1 MSNFLSTIQKTVSS
15 AKDNISFILVSL
27 VMVVVVYF
35 VAFGCEKIIEKK
47 NGIKFSSEKTKINKL
62 VIMAMFSAVAAVL
75 MYVEFPITF
84 IAPSFYEM
92 DLSEV
97 PVMIGSFMLGPC
109 AGVIMEAVKVLLKLV
124 LKGTSTAFVG
134 DFANFILGCALV
146 VPASVLYHTK
156 KTKKRAVIGLVTG
169 GIVLIVS
176 GVFLNALYLLPKY
189 SQLYGMPVETF
200 IKMGAAI
207 NPAISNIFTF
217 VILAVAPFNLIKA
230 TVVGVI
236 TMLLYK
242 YLSRLIKVHNN

>member
-27 VMVVVVYF
+27 VMIVVVYF

-47 NGIKFSSEKTKINKL
+47 NGIKFSSDKTKINKL

-84 IAPSFYEM
+84 IAPAFYEM

-200 IKMGAAI
+200 INMGAAI

-230 TVVGVI
+230 TVVCVI
-236 TMLLYK
+236 TILLYK

>member
-35 VAFGCEKIIEKK
+35 IAFGCEKIIEKK
-47 NGIKFSSEKTKINKL
+47 NGIKFSSDKTKINKL

-84 IAPSFYEM
+84 IAPAFYEM

-146 VPASVLYHTK
+146 VPASVVYHTK
-156 KTKKRAVIGLVTG
+156 KTKKRAIIGLVTG

>member
-27 VMVVVVYF
+27 VMIVVVYF

-47 NGIKFSSEKTKINKL
+47 NGIKFSSDKTKINKL

-84 IAPSFYEM
+84 IAPAFYEM

-200 IKMGAAI
+200 INMGAAI

-242 YLSRLIKVHNN
+242 YLSRLLKVHNN

>member
-1 MSNFLSTIQKTVSS
+1 MSSFLSTIQKTVSS

-27 VMVVVVYF
+27 VMIVVVYF

-47 NGIKFSSEKTKINKL
+47 NGIKFSSDKTKINKL

-84 IAPSFYEM
+84 IAPAFYEM

-200 IKMGAAI
+200 INMGAAI

-242 YLSRLIKVHNN
+242 YLSRLIKAHNN

>member
-1 MSNFLSTIQKTVSS
+1 MSSFLSTIQKTVSS

-27 VMVVVVYF
+27 VMIVVVYF

-47 NGIKFSSEKTKINKL
+47 NGIKFSSDKTKINKL

-84 IAPSFYEM
+84 IAPAFYEM

-200 IKMGAAI
+200 INMGAAI

>member
-35 VAFGCEKIIEKK
+35 IAFGCEKIIEKK

-84 IAPSFYEM
+84 IAPAFYEM

>member
-1 MSNFLSTIQKTVSS
+1 MSSFLSTIQKTVSS

-27 VMVVVVYF
+27 VMIVVVYF

-84 IAPSFYEM
+84 IAPAFYEM

-109 AGVIMEAVKVLLKLV
+109 AGVIMEAVKVFLKLV

-146 VPASVLYHTK
+146 VPASVVYHTK
-156 KTKKRAVIGLVTG
+156 KTKKRAIIGLVTG

>member
-27 VMVVVVYF
+27 VMIVVVYF

-47 NGIKFSSEKTKINKL
+47 NGIKFSSDKTKINKL

-84 IAPSFYEM
+84 IAPAFYEM

-189 SQLYGMPVETF
+189 SQLYVMPVETF
-200 IKMGAAI
+200 INMGAAI

>member
-1 MSNFLSTIQKTVSS
+1 MSSFLSTIQKTVSS

-27 VMVVVVYF
+27 VMIVVVYF

-47 NGIKFSSEKTKINKL
+47 NGIKFSSDKTKINKL

-84 IAPSFYEM
+84 IAPAFYEM

-124 LKGTSTAFVG
+124 LKGTATAFVG

-200 IKMGAAI
+200 INMGAAI

>member
-1 MSNFLSTIQKTVSS
+1 MSSFLSTIQKTVSS

-35 VAFGCEKIIEKK
+35 IAFGCEKIIEKK
-47 NGIKFSSEKTKINKL
+47 NGINFSSEKTKINKL

-84 IAPSFYEM
+84 IAPAFYEM

-200 IKMGAAI
+200 INMGAAI

>member
-27 VMVVVVYF
+27 VMIVVVYF

-47 NGIKFSSEKTKINKL
+47 NGIKFSSDKTKINKL

-75 MYVEFPITF
+75 MYVDFPITF
-84 IAPSFYEM
+84 IAPAFYEM

-200 IKMGAAI
+200 INMGAAI

>member
-1 MSNFLSTIQKTVSS
+1 MSSFLSTIQKTVSS

-27 VMVVVVYF
+27 VMIVVVYF

-47 NGIKFSSEKTKINKL
+47 NGIKFSSDKTKINKL

-84 IAPSFYEM
+84 IAPAFYEM

>member
-35 VAFGCEKIIEKK
+35 IAFGCEKIIEKK

-84 IAPSFYEM
+84 IAPAFYEM

-146 VPASVLYHTK
+146 VPASVVYHTK
-156 KTKKRAVIGLVTG
+156 KTKKRAIIGLVTG

-200 IKMGAAI
+200 INMGAAI

>member
-27 VMVVVVYF
+27 VMIVVVYF

-47 NGIKFSSEKTKINKL
+47 NGIKFSSDKTKINKL

-84 IAPSFYEM
+84 IAPAFYEM

-146 VPASVLYHTK
+146 VPASVVYHTK

>member
-27 VMVVVVYF
+27 VMIVVVYF

-47 NGIKFSSEKTKINKL
+47 NGIKFSSDKTKINKL

-84 IAPSFYEM
+84 IAPAFYEM

-146 VPASVLYHTK
+146 VPASVVYHTK
-156 KTKKRAVIGLVTG
+156 KTKKRAIIGLVTG

-207 NPAISNIFTF
+207 NPAISHIFTF

>member
-27 VMVVVVYF
+27 VMILVVYF

-47 NGIKFSSEKTKINKL
+47 NGIKFSSDKTKINKL

-84 IAPSFYEM
+84 IAPAFYEM

-200 IKMGAAI
+200 INMGAAI

>member
-35 VAFGCEKIIEKK
+35 IAFGCEKIIEKK
-47 NGIKFSSEKTKINKL
+47 NGIKFSSDKTKINKL

-146 VPASVLYHTK
+146 VPASVVYHTK
-156 KTKKRAVIGLVTG
+156 KTKKRAIIGLVTG

-200 IKMGAAI
+200 INMGAAI

>member
-27 VMVVVVYF
+27 VMIVVVYF

-84 IAPSFYEM
+84 IAPAFYEM

-200 IKMGAAI
+200 INMGAAI

>member
-1 MSNFLSTIQKTVSS
+1 MSSFLSTIQKTVSS

-27 VMVVVVYF
+27 VMIVVVYF

-200 IKMGAAI
+200 INMGAAI

>member
-1 MSNFLSTIQKTVSS
+1 MSSFLSTIQKTVSS

-35 VAFGCEKIIEKK
+35 IAFGCEKIIEKK
-47 NGIKFSSEKTKINKL
+47 NGINFSSEKTKINKL

-146 VPASVLYHTK
+146 VPASVVYHTK
-156 KTKKRAVIGLVTG
+156 KTKKRAIIGLVTG

>member
-27 VMVVVVYF
+27 VMIVVVYF

-47 NGIKFSSEKTKINKL
+47 NGIKFSSDKTKINKL

-84 IAPSFYEM
+84 IAPAFYEM

-146 VPASVLYHTK
+146 VPASVVYHTK

-200 IKMGAAI
+200 INMGAAI

>member
-15 AKDNISFILVSL
+15 AKDNISFILVSI
-27 VMVVVVYF
+27 VMIVVVYF

-47 NGIKFSSEKTKINKL
+47 NGIKFSSDKTKINKL

-84 IAPSFYEM
+84 IAPAFYEM

-200 IKMGAAI
+200 INMGAAI

>member
-1 MSNFLSTIQKTVSS
+1 MSSFLSTIQKTVSS

-47 NGIKFSSEKTKINKL
+47 NGIKFSSDKTKINKL

-84 IAPSFYEM
+84 IAPAFYEM

>member
-27 VMVVVVYF
+27 VMIVVVYF

-47 NGIKFSSEKTKINKL
+47 NGIKFSSDKTKINKL

-84 IAPSFYEM
+84 IAPAFYEM

-109 AGVIMEAVKVLLKLV
+109 AGVIMEAVMVLLKLV

-200 IKMGAAI
+200 INMGAAI

>member
-1 MSNFLSTIQKTVSS
+1 MSSFLSTIQKTVSS

-35 VAFGCEKIIEKK
+35 IAFGCEKIIEKK

-176 GVFLNALYLLPKY
+176 GVCLNALYLLPKY

-200 IKMGAAI
+200 INMGAAI

>member
-1 MSNFLSTIQKTVSS
+1 MSSFLSTIQKTVSS

-47 NGIKFSSEKTKINKL
+47 NGIKFSSDKTKINKL

-84 IAPSFYEM
+84 IAPAFYEM

-146 VPASVLYHTK
+146 VPASVVYHTK
-156 KTKKRAVIGLVTG
+156 KTKKRAIIGLVTG

-200 IKMGAAI
+200 INMGAAI

>member
-27 VMVVVVYF
+27 VMIVVVYF

-47 NGIKFSSEKTKINKL
+47 NGIKFSSDKTKINKL

-75 MYVEFPITF
+75 MYFEFPLTF
-84 IAPSFYEM
+84 IAPSFYEI

-200 IKMGAAI
+200 INMGAAI

>member
-47 NGIKFSSEKTKINKL
+47 NGIKFSSDKTKINKL

-84 IAPSFYEM
+84 IAPAFYEM

-200 IKMGAAI
+200 INMGAAI

>member
-27 VMVVVVYF
+27 VMIVVVYF

-47 NGIKFSSEKTKINKL
+47 NGIKFSSDKTKINKL

-84 IAPSFYEM
+84 IAPAFYEM

-200 IKMGAAI
+200 INMGAAI

-236 TMLLYK
+236 IMLLYK

>member
-35 VAFGCEKIIEKK
+35 IAFGCEKIIEKK

-146 VPASVLYHTK
+146 VPASVVYHTK
-156 KTKKRAVIGLVTG
+156 KTKKRAIIGLVTG

-200 IKMGAAI
+200 INMGAAI

>member
-27 VMVVVVYF
+27 VMIVVVYF

-47 NGIKFSSEKTKINKL
+47 NGIKFSSDKTKINKL

-84 IAPSFYEM
+84 IAPAFYEM

-146 VPASVLYHTK
+146 VPASVVYHTK
-156 KTKKRAVIGLVTG
+156 KIKKRAIIGLVTG

-200 IKMGAAI
+200 INMGAAI

>member
-1 MSNFLSTIQKTVSS
+1 MSSFLSTIQKTVSS

-35 VAFGCEKIIEKK
+35 IAFGCEKIIEKK

-146 VPASVLYHTK
+146 VPASVVYHTK
-156 KTKKRAVIGLVTG
+156 KTKKRAIIGLVTG

-200 IKMGAAI
+200 INMGAAI

>member
-35 VAFGCEKIIEKK
+35 IAFGCEKIIEKK

-84 IAPSFYEM
+84 IAPAFYEM

-146 VPASVLYHTK
+146 VPASVVYHTK
-156 KTKKRAVIGLVTG
+156 KTKKRAIIGLVTG

>member
-27 VMVVVVYF
+27 VMIVVVYF

-47 NGIKFSSEKTKINKL
+47 NGIKFSSDKTKINKL

-84 IAPSFYEM
+84 IAPAFYEM

-146 VPASVLYHTK
+146 VPASVVYHTK
-156 KTKKRAVIGLVTG
+156 KTKKRAIIGLVTG

-200 IKMGAAI
+200 INMGAAI

>member
-27 VMVVVVYF
+27 VMIVVVYF

-47 NGIKFSSEKTKINKL
+47 NGIKFSSDKTKINKL

-84 IAPSFYEM
+84 IAPAFYEM

-97 PVMIGSFMLGPC
+97 PVIIGSFMLGPC

-200 IKMGAAI
+200 INMGAAI